1 MRVLYLAYG
10 SNMSSARLRSRVAS
24 AEMTGR
30 ALLKDRKI
38 SFNKR
43 SRDGSAKANLVE
55 SPGAVTWGVLYDID
69 SQDLNTLDEL
79 EGGYERV
86 TVQVCKPDGNIV
98 EAVSYVSTNLTDDP
112 RVYES
117 YKELVLSG
125 AREHNLPRDYIAFL
139 EQLPSKP
146 SNKSETAG

>member
-1 MRVLYLAYG
+1 MRMLYFAYG
-10 SNMSSARLRSRVAS
+10 SNMSSARLRSRVVS
-24 AEMTGR
+24 AELMGR

-43 SRDGSAKANLVE
+43 SRDGSGKANLVE
-55 SPGAVTWGVLYDID
+55 SPGAMTWGVLYDID
-69 SQDLNTLDEL
+69 SQDLKTLDEV

-86 TVQVCKPDGNIV
+86 TVRVWKTYGNVV
-98 EAVSYVSTNLTDDP
+98 EAVTYVSTNLTDDP
-112 RVYES
+112 RAYEC

-139 EQLPSKP
+139 EELPSKP